1 MRLVRGS
8 RSFIALLALALGTSG
23 CASGGGGS
31 STPRGSTTHIIES
44 ELQSMQQLSVYDA
57 IGRLRPN
64 WLRSRSGVQPAV
76 MMDGNRQAGGMDVLR
91 SLRVVDVQELRYM
104 SASDATTRYGT
115 GFDGGAILVTSK
127 H

>member
-1 MRLVRGS
+1 MRFVRGS
-8 RSFIALLALALGTSG
+8 RFLIAVLALALGASG

-31 STPRGSTTHIIES
+31 GPRGSSTRIVES

-64 WLRSRSGVQPAV
+64 WLRGRGGATPVV
-76 MMDGNRQAGGMDVLR
+76 MVDGNRQAGGMDVLR
-91 SLRVVDVQELRYM
+91 SLPVVDIQELRYM
-104 SASDATTRYGT
+104 SAADATTRYGT
-115 GFDGGAILVTSK
+115 GFDGGAILVTTK